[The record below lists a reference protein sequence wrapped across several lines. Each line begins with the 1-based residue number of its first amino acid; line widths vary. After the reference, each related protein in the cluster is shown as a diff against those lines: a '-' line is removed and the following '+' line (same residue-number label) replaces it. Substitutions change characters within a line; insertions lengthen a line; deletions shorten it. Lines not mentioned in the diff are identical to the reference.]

1 MKQWFVRTAAAW
13 IVAAVLFYVP
23 AKASVVVSARSAV
36 LIDAATGRVLWEKQA
51 QEQALIASTTKIMTG
66 LLIAEDC
73 DLNAEVRIPKAA
85 VGIEGSSLYLK
96 EGEVL
101 TVEALLYG
109 MMLRSGNDAA
119 TALAIHHSGSVE
131 HFAETMNRKARLLGL
146 TNTSYANP
154 HGLDSEENYST
165 ALDLARLTACAMDN
179 PVFYKVVSTRSIRL
193 GERTFTNHNKLLWQ
207 YDGAVGVKTGY
218 TRSAGRILVSCAERD
233 GRRLIAVTI
242 SAPDDWN
249 DHKKLLD
256 HGFSKF
262 SDRELVL
269 AGQVCGLVSV
279 IGGVKQEAPA
289 AASAGFS
296 YPVAA
301 GEELRVCHVLP
312 KFVYAPVMAG
322 AQAGMAIVY
331 LNEKEIG
338 RVPLVWRD
346 TVMEEA

>member
-1 MKQWFVRTAAAW
+1 MNFLRLIRQ
-13 IVAAVLFYVP
+13 L
-23 AKASVVVSARSAV
+23 SSA
-36 LIDAATGRVLWEKQA
+36 Q
-51 QEQALIASTTKIMTG
+51 
-66 LLIAEDC
+66 
-73 DLNAEVRIPKAA
+73 
-85 VGIEGSSLYLK
+85 
-96 EGEVL
+96 
-101 TVEALLYG
+101 
-109 MMLRSGNDAA
+109 
-119 TALAIHHSGSVE
+119 
-131 HFAETMNRKARLLGL
+131 
-146 TNTSYANP
+146 
-154 HGLDSEENYST
+154 
-165 ALDLARLTACAMDN
+165 
-179 PVFYKVVSTRSIRL
+179 
-193 GERTFTNHNKLLWQ
+193 LWQ